1 MRAMVWTHY
10 GSPEGLQ
17 LQARAKPTPKDKE
30 VLIRIVATSAT
41 AGDGEMRRL
50 QFPLW
55 FRVPLRL
62 YVGWRTPHRITVLGQ
77 ELAGEI
83 EAVGKDVTR
92 FQAGDQVFATTG
104 LGFGAYAEYISLPEA
119 PKQGVLALK
128 PVNMT
133 YEEAAAMPV
142 GGLEALHFLKKG
154 QIQPGQ
160 KVLIHGAGGSI
171 GTAAIQLAKYFG
183 AEVTGV
189 DSTGKLA
196 MLRSIGADQVID
208 YTHEDFTTSGQ
219 TYDAIYDVVGKSPF
233 SRSVRSLTHNGSYL
247 VGNAG
252 LSQMLR
258 GLWTRATSRKNV
270 MCGAAVHKT
279 EDLLFLKALI
289 EGGNLKTVI
298 DRCYP
303 LEQLAE
309 AHRYVDGGHKQGN
322 VVISV
327 APKNPS

>member
-1 MRAMVWTHY
+1 MRAIVWTHY
-10 GSPEGLQ
+10 GSPDGLQ
-17 LQARAKPTPKDKE
+17 LQARAKPTPKDHE
-30 VLIRIVATSAT
+30 VLIRIVATTAT
-41 AGDGEMRRL
+41 AGDCELRRL
-50 QFPLW
+50 QFPLL
-55 FRVPLRL
+55 FRAPLRL
-62 YVGWRTPHRITVLGQ
+62 YVGLRTPHRITVLGQ

-104 LGFGAYAEYISLPEA
+104 LGFGAYAEYIALPEA

-128 PVNMT
+128 PVTMT
-133 YEEAAAMPV
+133 YEEAAAIPV

-154 QIQPGQ
+154 HIQSGH

-171 GTAAIQLAKYFG
+171 GTMAIQLAKYFG

-208 YTHEDFTTSGQ
+208 YTHADFTTRGE
-219 TYDAIYDVVGKSPF
+219 TYDVIYDVVGKSPF
-233 SRSVRSLTHNGSYL
+233 ARSVRSLTPHGYYL

-270 MCGAAVHKT
+270 ICGAARQKT
-279 EDLLFLKALI
+279 EDLLVLKGLI
-289 EGGNLKTVI
+289 EGGHLKTVI

-309 AHRYVDGGHKQGN
+309 AHRYVEGGDKKGN
-322 VVISV
+322 VVITVES
-327 APKNPS
+327 KNPS